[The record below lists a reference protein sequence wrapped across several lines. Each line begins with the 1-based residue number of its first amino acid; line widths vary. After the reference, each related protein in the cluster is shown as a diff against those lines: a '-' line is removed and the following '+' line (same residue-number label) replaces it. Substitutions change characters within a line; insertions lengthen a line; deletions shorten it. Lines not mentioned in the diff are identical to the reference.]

1 MLRSSSLRPRFSL
14 KAAAVTTILALTAA
28 NATQASAAIRPLAA
42 AHAEAGRSSALRP
55 ATSITF
61 TTLDNPGD
69 KTFNQLLGIDANGV
83 ISGYFGSGMAH
94 HPNIGYTIAPPY
106 TTFVP
111 DMMPTSTQ
119 TQATGILP
127 GGTTTGFWAPSDKG
141 IGLDQNYGF
150 VRVVQN
156 GVTLYVSVNDPLA
169 DGSPVV
175 NQVLGIDANLTAV
188 GFYQDKGNNPHG
200 FLYSLKT
207 GNFTAFNIPN
217 AVSDAVTGISNTSN
231 EVCGSFTDTKG
242 HTKGFVES
250 LTNGSNVHFEAPN
263 STFTNFLGVN
273 DNGVAVGF
281 YNDGNMV
288 PHGIVYDYKT
298 GALAIINDPS
308 GAMGTTLNGINDK
321 GEIVGFYTDSHGNT
335 HGLIVLGVSI

>member
-1 MLRSSSLRPRFSL
+1 MLRASSNRSRVSL
-14 KAAAVTTILALTAA
+14 KAAAFTTILALAAA
-28 NATQASAAIRPLAA
+28 NAAQASPIRPLAS
-42 AHAEAGRSSALRP
+42 AHAEAARFSAIRP
-55 ATSITF
+55 AAAVTF
-61 TTLDNPGD
+61 QTIDDPGD

-83 ISGYFGSGMAH
+83 ISGYFGSGAAH

-106 TTFVP
+106 KTFVP

-127 GGTTTGFWAPSDKG
+127 GGTTTGFWAPTDKG

-150 VRVVQN
+150 VRVVSN

-188 GFYQDKGNNPHG
+188 GFYQDKNNNPHG
-200 FLYSLKT
+200 FLYSLKN
-207 GNFTAFNIPN
+207 GNFTAFTIPDS
-217 AVSDAVTGISNTSN
+217 VSDAVTGISNTSN

-281 YNDGNMV
+281 YNDGQSV

-298 GALAIINDPS
+298 GALAIINDPN
-308 GAMGTTLNGINDK
+308 GAEGTTLNGINDK
-321 GEIVGFYTDSHGNT
+321 GQIVGFYTDGGGNT
-335 HGLIVLGVSI
+335 HGVLVTGVSI